1 MYFKMSGKNTD
12 LDIMR
17 SILGQIFA
25 TGNMSFDLNK
35 KNELTKE
42 NTSAGQANIMSPTM
56 SDMAIFVA
64 VAFVMLAGSYAA
76 ITSVI

>member
-1 MYFKMSGKNTD
+1 
-12 LDIMR
+12 
-17 SILGQIFA
+17 
-25 TGNMSFDLNK
+25 MSFDLNN

-64 VAFVMLAGSYAA
+64 VAFVMLVGSYVAM
-76 ITSVI
+76 TSLI